1 VPHKWS
7 LCLARRAQPSIRQVL
22 PQAPSQ
28 CRAPGAVSDA
38 IPVPS
43 LGVREGKCWA
53 AADSVGADLKG
64 HRFVARACY
73 LDGPDVYGTSLPD
86 FNDQHALCD

>member
-1 VPHKWS
+1 M
-7 LCLARRAQPSIRQVL
+7 
-22 PQAPSQ
+22 
-28 CRAPGAVSDA
+28 
-38 IPVPS
+38 
-43 LGVREGKCWA
+43 REGKCWA